1 MLYATEACPTT
12 TEVLTRLRRNNNTAK
27 RWICS
32 KRLSDR
38 IHTKTLRAR
47 LQMNMFDD
55 VLRWNR
61 LIFHGLV
68 TRMEDD
74 IWPKRI
80 MALYI
85 KMKNLRGRTKNLR
98 LENVQLD
105 VSCFALSVTDI
116 SDRNHWRIMTGPN

>member
-38 IHTKTLRAR
+38 IRTKTLRAR

-68 TRMEDD
+68 RRMEDD